1 MKTRPSFAF
10 RRGAAVLAAVM
21 SITGL
26 VAAPHAVQADKP
38 ARFSVLV
45 FARSAGFAHPS
56 IPSAVTAIEGLGQKK
71 GFDVVATT
79 DPDMFNTTELA
90 KYDAVV
96 FVNTTGDVLPLASQR
111 SALESYIRAGGGWVG
126 AHAASD
132 VGGAVRNSWPW
143 FVGLVGAAFQGHT
156 RTHVWAA
163 GPVPGTIYEGP
174 LSEAPADAESFGT
187 TLRYR
192 SWEPALVDVEDV
204 NSPATRGWGQRRTM
218 VDEWYGFLT
227 NPRGTVH
234 VLASLDE
241 TSYDTFQG
249 DMGAGAA
256 DHPIVWCQNYDGG
269 RSVYTGLGHT
279 AAAWSDKKFLA
290 QIEGAIEMAA
300 GVAPFDCA
308 P

>member
-1 MKTRPSFAF
+1 MKTRPPFAL
-10 RRGAAVLAAVM
+10 RRIAAVLAAVM
-21 SITGL
+21 SMMGL
-26 VAAPHAVQADKP
+26 VATPHAAQADKP
-38 ARFSVLV
+38 PRFSALV

-56 IPSAVTAIEGLGQKK
+56 IPSAVAAIENLGQKG
-71 GFDVVATT
+71 GFDVTATT
-79 DPDMFNTTELA
+79 DPDMFNATELA

-96 FVNTTGDVLPLASQR
+96 FVNTTGNVLPLARQR

-132 VGGAVRNSWPW
+132 VGAAVRNNWPW
-143 FVGLVGAAFQGHT
+143 FVGLVGAAFKGHT

-163 GPVPGTIYEGP
+163 APVPGTVYEGP

-187 TLRYR
+187 TLKYT

-204 NSPATRGWGQRRTM
+204 NSPATRGWGQRRTF

-241 TSYDTFQG
+241 SSYDTFQG
-249 DMGAGAA
+249 DMGEGAA

-279 AAAWSDKKFLA
+279 AAAWADDKFLA

-300 GVAPFDCA
+300 GVAPFDCT

>member
-1 MKTRPSFAF
+1 MSSFVSSF
-10 RRGAAVLAAVM
+10 RRRAAIAIAAA
-21 SITGL
+21 SL
-26 VAAPHAVQADKP
+26 VAVVATDHSVSADKP
-38 ARFSVLV
+38 AQYSVLL
-45 FARSAGFAHPS
+45 FTRTAGFAHPS
-56 IPSAVTAIEGLGQKK
+56 IPSAIAAIEALGDKR
-71 GFDVVATT
+71 GFEVVATT
-79 DPDMFNTTELA
+79 DPNMFNSAELS
-90 KYDAVV
+90 KYAAVV
-96 FVNTTGDVLPLASQR
+96 FVSTTGNVLPLPEQR
-111 SALESYIRAGGGWVG
+111 AALESYIRAGGGWVG

-132 VGGAVRNSWPW
+132 VGTAVRNGWPW

-163 GPVPGTIYEGP
+163 APVPGTVYEGP
-174 LSEAPADAESFGT
+174 LADAPADAESFGT
-187 TLRYR
+187 TVKYR

-204 NSPATRGWGQRRTM
+204 NSPATRGWGQRRTF

-241 TSYDTFQG
+241 SSYDAFQG
-249 DMGAGAA
+249 DMGEGAA

-269 RSVYTGLGHT
+269 RSVYTGLGHP

-290 QIEGAIEMAA
+290 QMEGAIEMAA

>member
-1 MKTRPSFAF
+1 MKTRPPFAL
-10 RRGAAVLAAVM
+10 RRIAAVLVAVM

-26 VAAPHAVQADKP
+26 VAAPHAAQADKP
-38 ARFSVLV
+38 SRFSVLV
-45 FARSAGFAHPS
+45 FTRTAGFAHPS
-56 IPSAVTAIEGLGQKK
+56 IPSAVAALQKLGQDR
-71 GFDVVATT
+71 GFDVAATT
-79 DPDMFNTTELA
+79 DPNMFNPTELA
-90 KYDAVV
+90 KYDALV
-96 FVNTTGDVLPLASQR
+96 FVSTTGNVLPLDSQR
-111 SALESYIRAGGGWVG
+111 AALEGYIRAGGGWVG

-132 VGGAVRNSWPW
+132 VGGAVRNGWPW

-163 GPVPGTIYEGP
+163 APLPGTVYEGP

-187 TLRYR
+187 TVRYR
-192 SWEPALVDVEDV
+192 SWESALVDVEDV
-204 NSPATRGWGQRRTM
+204 NSPATRGWGQRRTF

-241 TSYDTFQG
+241 SSYDPYQG
-249 DMGAGAA
+249 DMGEGAA

-269 RSVYTGLGHT
+269 RSVYTGLGHP

-290 QIEGAIEMAA
+290 QMEGAIEMAA

>member
-1 MKTRPSFAF
+1 MKTRPPFAL
-10 RRGAAVLAAVM
+10 RRIAVVLAAVM
-21 SITGL
+21 SITWL
-26 VAAPHAVQADKP
+26 VAAPHATQADKP
-38 ARFSVLV
+38 PRFSVLV
-45 FARSAGFAHPS
+45 FTRTAGFAHPS
-56 IPSAVTAIEGLGQKK
+56 IPSAVTALEELGQHK
-71 GFDVVATT
+71 GFEVVATT
-79 DPDMFNTTELA
+79 DPTMFTTTELA

-96 FVNTTGDVLPLASQR
+96 FVNTTGNVLPLPSQR
-111 SALESYIRAGGGWVG
+111 SALEGYIRAGGGWVG

-132 VGGAVRNSWPW
+132 VGTTVRNGWPW

-163 GPVPGTIYEGP
+163 APVPGTVYEGP
-174 LSEAPADAESFGT
+174 LADAPADAESFGT
-187 TLRYR
+187 TLRYT

-204 NSPATRGWGQRRTM
+204 NSPATRGWGQRRTF

-241 TSYDTFQG
+241 SSYDAFQG
-249 DMGAGAA
+249 DMGEGAA

-279 AAAWSDKKFLA
+279 AAAWSDTKFLA
-290 QIEGAIEMAA
+290 QMEGAIEMAA